1 MSDHEVLESDVLFVG
16 AGPAGLGGAIRLA
29 QIAKAAG
36 KTLNITVIDK
46 AKEPGAHTCSG
57 AVMDPKALR
66 ELIPDF
72 EAQGAPIESPVQDD
86 LMYLLFREEAVQI
99 PFLPPSLQQHGN
111 LIISLGQM
119 VRWLAKQAEGLGINV
134 FPGFPAVDALIENG
148 QVVGVRT
155 GDKGV
160 DKHGQRKSNFEPGVD
175 IKAKVT
181 IVGEGPRG
189 SLTRI
194 LSDRF
199 HLAEER
205 APQVYATGVKEIW
218 ELPEGS
224 TPRGRVVHTMGW
236 PLPHATFGG
245 GFIYTMSRDR
255 IDIGFVTGLDYQDPF
270 TDPHLNLQTFKTHP
284 KIRAM
289 LEHGKMVEYGAKTIP
304 EGGWEAVPKL
314 QMPGAMIV
322 GDSAALLDGQ
332 RLKGVHL
339 ALKSGM
345 LAAETAF
352 DALEKGDSSEK
363 TLSAYTAR
371 VEASYI
377 KAELWKAR
385 NFKKGFKFGLTG
397 GALGAAAGEFTNGWS
412 PFDGLVRIEPGHT
425 RMKSVEKTH
434 GSSDAVA
441 EKIKFDDKLTFSK
454 LSDIY
459 ASGTVH
465 DEDQACHLHV
475 LEPDVCVSRCAK
487 EFGNPCQ
494 HFCPA
499 AVYEWVGKKD
509 GDAGHLQINFSNC
522 VHCKTCDIMDP
533 YDIIRWVPPEGGG
546 GPAYQNL

>member
-1 MSDHEVLESDVLFVG
+1 MADHEILDVDVLFVG

-29 QIAKAAG
+29 QLAKATG
-36 KTLNITVIDK
+36 KSLNITVIEK
-46 AKEPGAHTCSG
+46 AKELGAHTLSG
-57 AVMDPKALR
+57 AVMDPKSLR

-72 EAQGAPIESPVQDD
+72 EAQGAPIESPVEED
-86 LMYLLFREEAVQI
+86 LMYFMTKDEAVPV
-99 PFLPPSLQQHGN
+99 PFLPPSLRQHGN
-111 LIISLGQM
+111 FIISLGQM
-119 VRWLAKQAEGLGINV
+119 VRWLGKQAEAMGINV
-134 FPGFPAVDALIENG
+134 FPGFPAVDALIEKD

-160 DKHGQRKSNFEPGVD
+160 DKHGQRKANFEAGVD

-199 HLAEER
+199 RLREGR

-218 ELPEGS
+218 EMPAGS
-224 TPRGRVVHTMGW
+224 TAKGRVIHTMNW
-236 PLPHATFGG
+236 PLPHDTFGG
-245 GFIYTMSRDR
+245 SFIYTMSKDR
-255 IDIGFVTGLDYQDPF
+255 LDLGFVTGLDYKDPF
-270 TDPHLNLQTFKTHP
+270 TDPHYNLQLFKTHP
-284 KIRAM
+284 KIKAM
-289 LEHGKMVEYGAKTIP
+289 LEHGKMIEYGAKTIP
-304 EGGWEAVPKL
+304 EGGWDAVPKL
-314 QMPGAMIV
+314 QMPGALLV
-322 GDSAALLDGQ
+322 GDSAGFLDAQ

-339 ALKSGM
+339 AIKSGM
-345 LAAETAF
+345 LAAETAW
-352 DALEKGDSSEK
+352 DVLEKGDSGEK
-363 TLSAYTAR
+363 TLSAYTQR
-371 VEASYI
+371 VESSFI
-377 KAELWKAR
+377 KTELWKSR

-397 GALGAAAGEFTNGWS
+397 GMIGAAAGEFTNGWT
-412 PFDGLVRIEPGHT
+412 PFEFVTIGPGHEH
-425 RMKSVEKTH
+425 MQSLEKTH
-434 GSSDAVA
+434 GSSEAKP
-441 EKIKFDDKLTFSK
+441 ERIKFDDKLTFSK

-459 ASGTVH
+459 ASGTIH

-475 LEPDVCVSRCAK
+475 LDPKICTERCAK

-509 GDAGHLQINFSNC
+509 GDIGHLQINFSNC

>member
-1 MSDHEVLESDVLFVG
+1 MPEHEVLDVDVLFVG

-29 QIAKAAG
+29 QLAKAAG

-46 AKEPGAHTCSG
+46 AKEVGAHTCSG
-57 AVMDPKALR
+57 AVMDPKSLR

-72 EAQGAPIESPVQDD
+72 EAQGAPIEAPVEED
-86 LMYLLFREEAVQI
+86 LMYFMTKEDAVQV
-99 PFLPPSLQQHGN
+99 PFLPPSLRQHGN

-119 VRWLAKQAEGLGINV
+119 VRWLGKQAEALGINV
-134 FPGFPAVDALIENG
+134 FPGFPAVDVLIEKG

-160 DKHGQRKSNFEPGVD
+160 DKHGQRKANFEAGVD

-181 IVGEGPRG
+181 VVGEGPRG

-194 LSDRF
+194 LTDTFKLSEGRS
-199 HLAEER
+199 
-205 APQVYATGVKEIW
+205 PQVYATGVKEIW
-218 ELPEGS
+218 EMPEGS
-224 TPRGRVVHTMGW
+224 TPKGRVIHTMGF
-236 PLPHATFGG
+236 PLPHETFGG
-245 GFIYTMSRDR
+245 GFIYTMSKDR
-255 IDIGFVTGLDYQDPF
+255 IDLGFVTGLDYRDPF
-270 TDPHLNLQTFKTHP
+270 TDPHHNLQKFKTHP

-289 LEHGKMVEYGAKTIP
+289 LDHGKMIEYGAKTIP

-314 QMPGAMIV
+314 QMPGAMLA
-322 GDSAALLDGQ
+322 GDSASLLDAQ

-352 DALEKGDSSEK
+352 DALEKGDSTEK
-363 TLSAYTAR
+363 TLSAYTER
-371 VEASYI
+371 VDASFI

-385 NFKKGFKFGLTG
+385 NFKKGFKLGLTG

-412 PFDGLVRIEPGHT
+412 PFEFIQVPAGHT
-425 RMKSVEKTH
+425 RMQPVAKVH
-434 GSSDAVA
+434 GSPDAKPD
-441 EKIKFDDKLTFSK
+441 KIKFDDKLTFSK

-475 LEPDVCVSRCAK
+475 LEPDVCVNRCTK

-499 AVYEWVGKKD
+499 AVYEWVGKSEKE
-509 GDAGHLQINFSNC
+509 AGRLQINFSNC

>member
-1 MSDHEVLESDVLFVG
+1 MADHEVLESDVLFVG

-29 QIAKAAG
+29 QLAKAAG
-36 KTLNITVIDK
+36 KTLNITLIDK
-46 AKEPGAHTCSG
+46 AKELGAHTCSG

-66 ELIPDF
+66 ELLPDF
-72 EAQGAPIESPVQDD
+72 EALGAPIESPVEED
-86 LMYLLFREEAVQI
+86 LMYFMTKEEAVQV
-99 PFLPPSLQQHGN
+99 PFLPPSLRQHGN
-111 LIISLGQM
+111 FIISLGQL
-119 VRWLAKQAEGLGINV
+119 VRWLGKQAEALGINV
-134 FPGFPAVDALIENG
+134 FPGFPAVDALVEKG

-160 DKHGQRKSNFEPGVD
+160 DKHGQRKPNFEAGVD
-175 IKAKVT
+175 LRAKVT

-199 HLAEER
+199 KLADGR

-218 ELPEGS
+218 EMPEGS
-224 TPRGRVVHTMGW
+224 TPKGRVIHTMNW
-236 PLPHATFGG
+236 PLPHGTFGG

-255 IDIGFVTGLDYQDPF
+255 IDLGFVTGLDYKDPF
-270 TDPHLNLQTFKTHP
+270 TDPHYNLQLLKTHP

-289 LEHGKMVEYGAKTIP
+289 LERGKMVEYGAKTIP
-304 EGGWEAVPKL
+304 EGGWDAVPKL
-314 QMPGAMIV
+314 EMPGALLV
-322 GDSAALLDGQ
+322 GDSAGLLDAQ

-352 DALEKGDSSEK
+352 EALEKGDSSET
-363 TLSAYTAR
+363 TLAAYSRR
-371 VEASYI
+371 VESSFI
-377 KAELWKAR
+377 REELYKAR

-397 GALGAAAGEFTNGWS
+397 GALGAAAGEFLGGWS
-412 PFDGLVRIEPGHT
+412 PFDFVKIGPGHE
-425 RMKSVEKTH
+425 RMESLEKTH
-434 GSSDAVA
+434 GSPEARP
-441 EKIKFDDKLTFSK
+441 ERIKFDDTLTFSK

-475 LEPDVCVSRCAK
+475 LDPKICVDRCTK

-499 AVYEWVGKKD
+499 AVYEWVGTD
-509 GDAGHLQINFSNC
+509 GGQPGHLQINFSNC

-533 YDIIRWVPPEGGG
+533 YDIIRWVPPQGGG

>member
-1 MSDHEVLESDVLFVG
+1 MADHEVLDVDVLFVG

-46 AKEPGAHTCSG
+46 AKEIGAHTCSG
-57 AVMDPKALR
+57 AVMDPKSLR

-72 EAQGAPIESPVQDD
+72 EARGAPIEAPVEED
-86 LMYLLFREEAVQI
+86 LMYFMTAEEAVQV
-99 PFLPPSLQQHGN
+99 PFLPPSLRQHGN
-111 LIISLGQM
+111 LIISLGQL
-119 VRWLAKQAEGLGINV
+119 VRWLAKQAEALGINV

-148 QVVGVRT
+148 RVMGVRT

-160 DKHGQRKSNFEPGVD
+160 DKHGQRKANFEAGVD

-181 IVGEGPRG
+181 VVGEGPRG

-199 HLAEER
+199 KLAEGR
-205 APQVYATGVKEIW
+205 SPQVYAAGVKEIW
-218 ELPEGS
+218 EMPEGS
-224 TPRGRVVHTMGW
+224 TPRGRVIHTMGW
-236 PLPHATFGG
+236 PLPHETFGG

-255 IDIGFVTGLDYQDPF
+255 IDLGFVTGLDYRDPF
-270 TDPHLNLQTFKTHP
+270 TDPHHNLQKFKTHP
-284 KIRAM
+284 KIRA
-289 LEHGKMVEYGAKTIP
+289 LLDHGKMVEYGAKTIP
-304 EGGWEAVPKL
+304 EGGWEAAPRL
-314 QMPGAMIV
+314 QMPGAMLA
-322 GDSAALLDGQ
+322 GDSASLLDAQ

-363 TLSAYTAR
+363 TLSAYTER
-371 VEASYI
+371 VEASFI

-397 GALGAAAGEFTNGWS
+397 GAMGAAAGEFTNGWS
-412 PFDGLVRIEPGHT
+412 PFEFVKVPAGHT
-425 RMKSVEKTH
+425 HMRPLEKVY
-434 GSSDAVA
+434 GSADAQPQ
-441 EKIKFDDKLTFSK
+441 KIQFDDKLTFSK

-459 ASGTVH
+459 ASGTIH

-475 LEPDVCVSRCAK
+475 LDPNICVDRCTK

-499 AVYEWVGKKD
+499 AVYEWLGGSGKGPGK
-509 GDAGHLQINFSNC
+509 LQINFSNC

-533 YDIIRWVPPEGGG
+533 YDVIRWVPPEGGG
-546 GPAYQNL
+546 GPSYQNL